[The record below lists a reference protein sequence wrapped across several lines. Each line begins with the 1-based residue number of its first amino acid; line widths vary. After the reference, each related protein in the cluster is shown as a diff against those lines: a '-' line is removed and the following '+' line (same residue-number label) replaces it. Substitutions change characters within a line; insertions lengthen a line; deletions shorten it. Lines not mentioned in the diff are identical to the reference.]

1 MSENDQGLV
10 KPVPSYY
17 TIVVEVTDSDL
28 AAPTLSPLIKA
39 MGDDSLIP
47 GLRVTGISNRDEMT
61 LLERF
66 ENGDMDEDEDD
77 ADRVVMA
84 M

>member
-1 MSENDQGLV
+1 MSDSDQGLV
-10 KPVPSYY
+10 KPVPSFY
-17 TIVVEVTDSDL
+17 TIVLEVTDSDL

-39 MGDDSLIP
+39 MGDDTLIP

-61 LLERF
+61 LLERY
-66 ENGDMDEDEDD
+66 ENGDTDEDQDD
-77 ADRVVMA
+77 GDRVVMA